1 MTFWPTLLA
10 FCGGAVAGGVW
21 VALPRRRRASHPP
34 GHHEDPVPAPFGFY
48 WQVGESGM
56 IRGNGKRAWGR
67 LYLVEIGR
75 TIDPFG
81 TYEGRKSGDWPPV
94 PRWSR
99 TVDRERDLR
108 RESIRLLEQ
117 WQTEAARVQ
126 ALDDVRRRL
135 GEQS

>member
-1 MTFWPTLLA
+1 MTFWWG
-10 FCGGAVAGGVW
+10 FVVFVVGFFVGAVWGMWGR
-21 VALPRRRRASHPP
+21 PPRASHPS
-34 GHHEDPVPAPFGFY
+34 GYRADPVPPPLGFY
-48 WQVGESGM
+48 WQIGESG
-56 IRGNGKRAWGR
+56 ITLGNGKHAWGR

-75 TIDPFG
+75 TIDHFG
-81 TYEGRKSGDWPPV
+81 IYEGRKSGDWPPV

-117 WQTEAARVQ
+117 WQTETARVQ

-135 GEQS
+135 DEQS